1 MLSSSPFRLLRLSS
15 TLPPR
20 AYSVLIPHDHTQV
33 PLPSDQQAQPSE
45 PQKSNSIEDYV
56 TQLAES
62 SPSIGSPIPPTQSTS
77 ETKRVIKVPASPS
90 WAMRA
95 HPELY
100 NPPVLKPTHRIHV
113 ATLVIEAYNPEKDQ
127 LPLVAGFALQAA
139 YHLGIPVTRPAAMPI
154 KTELHTVLR
163 SGFVH
168 KKSQENFWRLTHRRV
183 IKAYDANEEVVNRW
197 INYLRTEA
205 VKGTNVALKA
215 QRFLYRRIGWG
226 KDVEELAR
234 RELELEKLE
243 KPKTTRK
250 GRRKKSRAES
260 PPKSVASSAEAEV
273 TQAEAVKALAE
284 RLMKEELIPK
294 AEAHEAM
301 LASTG
306 TKEGKKMAELYLKDT
321 TAPSPKDK

>member
-1 MLSSSPFRLLRLSS
+1 MLSSISSFRLLRLSS
-15 TLPPR
+15 ATLPR
-20 AYSVLIPHDHTQV
+20 RNYYSVL
-33 PLPSDQQAQPSE
+33 APSE
-45 PQKSNSIEDYV
+45 PSQPSSSDPSQTETDRQQSNSIEDYV
-56 TQLAES
+56 TQLAGSSSSIS
-62 SPSIGSPIPPTQSTS
+62 SPVRPPQSTS
-77 ETKRVIKVPASPS
+77 QAKELIHIPANPG

-100 NPPVLKPTHRIHV
+100 DPPVLKPTHRIHV
-113 ATLVIEAYNPEKDQ
+113 ATLVIEAYNPEKEQ

-183 IKAYDANEEVVNRW
+183 IKAYDANEEVINRW
-197 INYLRTEA
+197 INYLRTDA
-205 VKGTNVALKA
+205 VRGTNVALKA
-215 QRFLYRRIGWG
+215 QRFLYRPIGWG
-226 KDVEELAR
+226 KDVDELAR
-234 RELELEKLE
+234 RELELEQLE
-243 KPKTTRK
+243 KPKSTN
-250 GRRKKSRAES
+250 GRKKSARAR
-260 PPKSVASSAEAEV
+260 ANISSSSTQAEL

-284 RLMKEELIPK
+284 RLIKEELIPK

-306 TKEGKKMAELYLKDT
+306 TKDGKKMAELQIKD
-321 TAPSPKDK
+321 SDNNNNDK